1 MVSPGA
7 EQLWGD
13 ANTLLLLCWV
23 SSAHLRPRGGC
34 RTGPWRELGKTR
46 RLQRHQPQRPGPW
59 ARLPAT
65 VPAVE
70 GDDSVLIRRPLDAW
84 GKEGF
89 TQRLPQSPGLGADPR
104 MARMCEWVCMY
115 ICVHVYMCVCVCLCA
130 RVCLCACVCLC
141 ARVCASLCLHVCG
154 WPLGQGRM
162 GMWAVCVGP
171 VITPYKLRGQQG
183 RRQLMDGHSPS
194 TAQTQS
200 WVHFTGRNPKLLNS
214 QRPERHGRGPTDV
227 PKWLPHRWKPL
238 TASMWTSDYVKRD
251 FRFRFP
257 PFFSFSPFSF
267 LLYIYIHI
275 FFFSPHCTTPF
286 RAHSPQV

>member
-1 MVSPGA
+1 M
-7 EQLWGD
+7 Q
-13 ANTLLLLCWV
+13 N
-23 SSAHLRPRGGC
+23 RPLARA
-34 RTGPWRELGKTR
+34 RQNPEAAK
-46 RLQRHQPQRPGPW
+46 RHQPQRPGPW
-59 ARLPAT
+59 GRLPAA

-89 TQRLPQSPGLGADPR
+89 TQRGCPRAPGWVLTPGWPG
-104 MARMCEWVCMY
+104 CVNGCVCTYVCMY
-115 ICVHVYMCVCVCLCA
+115 TCVCVCVRLCA

-141 ARVCASLCLHVCG
+141 AHVCASLCLHVCG

-227 PKWLPHRWKPL
+227 PRWLPHR
-238 TASMWTSDYVKRD
+238 
-251 FRFRFP
+251 
-257 PFFSFSPFSF
+257 
-267 LLYIYIHI
+267 
-275 FFFSPHCTTPF
+275 
-286 RAHSPQV
+286 